1 MQQTKK
7 LTGIRLVLVIVALL
21 TTLGSMDAHSQAAP
35 SAYRGSD
42 SLWIGGDAAYVNASF
57 PYQSGQHIE
66 GLGVFAD
73 FNLNVHF
80 TIAGSAHFLKFG
92 GFEGETESSYLIG
105 PRYRFNRYGR
115 IQPYAQGLFGV
126 GGIHYPFAIG
136 DAHYLDIAPGA
147 GVRYRVSGRW
157 EVRAEYE
164 YQAWVNSPGYANQP
178 NHSLQPNGLH
188 VGMAF
193 RPFR

>member
-1 MQQTKK
+1 MQDTKK
-7 LTGIRLVLVIVALL
+7 LKRTQFALVMGALL
-21 TTLGSMDAHSQAAP
+21 IALGSSLAHSQAVP
-35 SAYRGSD
+35 SAYRESD
-42 SLWIGGDAAYVNASF
+42 SLWIGVDAAYVNASF

-66 GLGVFAD
+66 GLGLFAD
-73 FNLNVHF
+73 FNMNVRF
-80 TIAGSAHFLKFG
+80 SIEGSAHFLKFG
-92 GFEGETESSYLIG
+92 GFESETETSYLIG

-115 IQPYAQGLFGV
+115 LQPYAQGLVGL

-136 DAHYLDIAPGA
+136 DAHYFIIAPGA
-147 GVRYRVSGRW
+147 GVRYRVSSRW

-164 YQAWVNSPGYANQP
+164 YQVWVNSPGYANEP
-178 NHSLQPNGLH
+178 NHPLRPNGLH